1 MSTPPT
7 SDVVVTRD
15 YDFDEPTL
23 LLRRDVFGSVSTPV
37 GAAAEEADAASSAP
51 GARVRGPPLLP
62 HSATNPEHRTLVDA
76 LVHTASHSNH
86 GITFVSNSATDFE
99 RYSEL
104 LAASRRLLAGLRV
117 RGLRAGDVA
126 ALQLVDPR
134 THLRAVWACALGGFP
149 SVTVAV
155 APRLVA
161 SNAVAAKLLAA
172 LAQLDGRH
180 VLCSDELEAP
190 LRALL
195 PAGVA
200 VHTASAVAAAA
211 SAADADPRLL
221 DAAACAPG
229 GTMLYQLTSGST
241 GVPKAIAETHGAIV
255 AHIRQ
260 SAQCCGYGADDT
272 TLNWLPFD
280 HVVPMVTYHLADVY
294 LGRSAVQLP
303 TAEVIADPLLWLRT
317 MARFRVSH
325 SWAPNFGFK
334 LVAAALREAARRR
347 RPTSRASVRL

>member
-1 MSTPPT
+1 M
-7 SDVVVTRD
+7 
-15 YDFDEPTL
+15 
-23 LLRRDVFGSVSTPV
+23 
-37 GAAAEEADAASSAP
+37 
-51 GARVRGPPLLP
+51 
-62 HSATNPEHRTLVDA
+62 
-76 LVHTASHSNH
+76 
-86 GITFVSNSATDFE
+86 
-99 RYSEL
+99 
-104 LAASRRLLAGLRV
+104 
-117 RGLRAGDVA
+117 
-126 ALQLVDPR
+126 
-134 THLRAVWACALGGFP
+134 WACALGGFP

-172 LAQLDGRH
+172 LAQLDGGT
-180 VLCSDELEAP
+180 SAP
-190 LRALL
+190 TSWSAAPRA

-211 SAADADPRLL
+211 SAADADPRPL

-229 GTMLYQLTSGST
+229 AHA
-241 GVPKAIAETHGAIV
+241 GVRRARRTPKAIAETHGAIV

-260 SAQCCGYGADDT
+260 SAQCGCRADDT

-294 LGRSAVQLP
+294 LGRSAIQLP

-334 LVAAALREAARRR
+334 LVAAALREAGAPPPPDLSCVRALMNAGEQVTADVCDAFLRLAGLPRRVMQPAFGMAETCTCITYCNDYDAGALLRVRHVRRAPPTRAPPRSASPTMKPTAPRRARRP
-347 RPTSRASVRL
+347 RPAGAGRRASRRRAAAR